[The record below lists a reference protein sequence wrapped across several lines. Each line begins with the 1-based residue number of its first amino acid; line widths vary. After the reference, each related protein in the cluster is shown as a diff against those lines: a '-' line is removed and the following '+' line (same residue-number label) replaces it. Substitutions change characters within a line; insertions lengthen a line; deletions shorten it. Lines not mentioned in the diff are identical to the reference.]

1 MCSTSTVQK
10 NYKRTDL
17 LSPNVLLVGN
27 DLSTGSLEEL
37 IKQTPAACAK
47 VNSVDNIHVKVDVWD
62 DAQVWNEELPRYRY
76 FSIVSGA

>member
-1 MCSTSTVQK
+1 
-10 NYKRTDL
+10 
-17 LSPNVLLVGN
+17 
-27 DLSTGSLEEL
+27 LEEL